1 MAQEG
6 RQTHISQD
14 FHICQIHA
22 KKENHIL
29 SGKSDPPANLFRHI
43 CLKLLTKKE
52 LRS

>member
-22 KKENHIL
+22 NKENHIL
-29 SGKSDPPANLFRHI
+29 SGKSDPLA
-43 CLKLLTKKE
+43 CLKLLTEKE